1 MKSLAEMADVSQG
14 LARSG
19 RGAGARRGDWMLR
32 IVESKDVAD
41 DTLAIH
47 DLKEIGVIP
56 GVRTERHLLRPYD
69 VLVTGRSGWVQSAL
83 VPADVSRTVAGVTLL
98 VVRPHDPGSG
108 MGHFL
113 WYYLTSS
120 FGRAELARRTTP
132 GVTLTSL
139 SARNLGEVLVPLPPP
154 RVLDRLAELVG
165 ASEAAYRSAVDAAAQ
180 RRATLRDALIGDLL
194 QEQRPASRGRS

>member
-1 MKSLAEMADVSQG
+1 MNSLAEVAYVSQG

-19 RGAGARRGDWMLR
+19 RGAGARRGDWKLR
-32 IVESKDVAD
+32 IVESKDVTD

-120 FGRAELARRTTP
+120 FGRAELARKTTP

-139 SARNLGEVLVPLPPP
+139 SARNLGEVRVPLPTP
-154 RVLDRLAELVG
+154 RVLDHLAELIA
-165 ASEAAYRSAVDAAAQ
+165 ASESAYRAAVDAAAQ
-180 RRATLRDALIGDLL
+180 RRGSLRDALIGDLL
-194 QEQRPASRGRS
+194 HEQRPASQGRS